1 MMCQCRFINVPHWWG
16 MLQMEE
22 ALRVG
27 REGIWQI
34 FTPFSQFCCELKNT
48 LKNKVFN
55 LKSQHLLIPQV
66 MEMKELPPILNKKFF
81 LLDS

>member
-1 MMCQCRFINVPHWWG
+1 
-16 MLQMEE
+16 MLQIEE

-27 REGIWQI
+27 REGIWEI
-34 FTPFSQFCCELKNT
+34 FVPFSQFWCELKNT

-66 MEMKELPPILNKKFF
+66 MEMKELPRILNKKFF
-81 LLDS
+81 LLDN